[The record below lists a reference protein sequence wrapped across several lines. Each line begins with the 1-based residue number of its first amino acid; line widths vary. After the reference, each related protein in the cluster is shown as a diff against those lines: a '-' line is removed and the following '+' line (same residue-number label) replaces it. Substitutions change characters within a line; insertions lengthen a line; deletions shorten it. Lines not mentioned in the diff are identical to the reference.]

1 MEASAPAGRG
11 GVRPTDRPATAGANP
26 VAGPQAAA
34 RDEVDRLLADW
45 RRERPDL
52 DVSPLAVMS
61 RLSRLARRLERER
74 RRVFST
80 HDLEGWSF
88 DVLAALR
95 RSGPP
100 YELAPKELLV
110 ENLVSSGTMTN
121 RINRLEEAGLVAR
134 RPDPADRRSV
144 LVRLSASGRRR
155 VDACVV
161 ALAEREQELLRP
173 LTAAQ
178 RDELAVL
185 LRTLLLSVGAGS

>member
-1 MEASAPAGRG
+1 
-11 GVRPTDRPATAGANP
+11 
-26 VAGPQAAA
+26 
-34 RDEVDRLLADW
+34 
-45 RRERPDL
+45 
-52 DVSPLAVMS
+52 MS

-74 RRVFST
+74 RQVFSA
-80 HDLEGWSF
+80 HGLEGWSF

-121 RINRLEEAGLVAR
+121 RIDRLQEAGLVTR

-144 LVRLSASGRRR
+144 LVRLSAAGRRR

-161 ALAEREQELLRP
+161 ALAERERELLRP
-173 LTAAQ
+173 LAAAQ
-178 RDELAVL
+178 RNELAVL

>member
-1 MEASAPAGRG
+1 MKGKSRLRAQ
-11 GVRPTDRPATAGANP
+11 PATTDGTD
-26 VAGPQAAA
+26 
-34 RDEVDRLLADW
+34 RDEVDQILDDW
-45 RRERPDL
+45 RRERPEL
-52 DVSPLAVMS
+52 DVSPLAIMS
-61 RLSRLARRLERER
+61 RLSRLGRRLERER
-74 RRVFST
+74 SSVFSAQR
-80 HDLEGWSF
+80 LESWGF
-88 DVLAALR
+88 DVLAPLR

-121 RINRLEEAGLVAR
+121 RIDRLEEAGLVAR

-144 LVRLSASGRRR
+144 LVGLSSAGRRR

-178 RDELAVL
+178 RDELAAL